1 VTVQLDERT
10 STRELLPEGGDRPTS
25 TGEMPRASIKRVRRF
40 SPIWL
45 VPIIAALVVVFLVYS
60 NFVARGP
67 LVTITFPTADGL
79 VPGETLVRHKAV
91 VLGKVEEVELS
102 PGMRDV
108 IAHVRIDRS
117 AKAVLTENARFWVV
131 RPRLSLNALSGLET
145 LVSGAYIE
153 IDPGL
158 PGAKS
163 RRAFKGLTE
172 PPGVRSDEQG
182 TMFVLES
189 SRLRG
194 VSPGAPVYYR
204 DIEVG
209 ATIGAELG
217 ATEGVTMRIFL
228 RKPYDKL
235 VHPETR
241 FWNASGL
248 LINMKPEGVQ
258 IELESIQALLG
269 GGIAFETPRE
279 FSASSPENAKFH
291 LYENKEQANAE
302 LYLSHVA
309 CVTYLETSVAGLG
322 RGSTVVL
329 YGVQI
334 GTVTDVRLAKD
345 EIPGRVQVKVSFD
358 IQPDR
363 LAAPGE
369 GVDLALTPLIH
380 SGMRAVLD
388 SSSLLTG
395 QQLLSLEYVPGAS
408 SGELAKEGDAWVV
421 PGGTGGMEALKIA
434 AGDIAAK
441 LRRLPIDEIGTNL
454 NDTIKAAKRTVGGPE
469 ITKALVSLN
478 ATLNQVQTLAKHA
491 DEGLGPAL
499 ARLPAISEQLQAT
512 IEKANAALGQSG
524 YGADSDFHK
533 SMERFMRQAGDAART
548 IRMLAD
554 YLDRHPEA
562 LLRGR
567 GDPPR

>member
-1 VTVQLDERT
+1 MTVQTTERT
-10 STRELLPEGGDRPTS
+10 SARELLPEGGDRPTS
-25 TGEMPRASIKRVRRF
+25 TGELPRATIKRAPRF

-45 VPIIAALVVVFLVYS
+45 VPIIAALVVVFLVYT
-60 NFVARGP
+60 NYVARGP
-67 LVTITFPTADGL
+67 VITITFRTADGL

-91 VLGKVEEVELS
+91 VLGKVEEIELS

-108 IAHVRIDRS
+108 TARVRIDRN
-117 AKAVLTENARFWVV
+117 AKSILTENARFWVV

-153 IDPGL
+153 IDPGV
-158 PGAKS
+158 PGAKP
-163 RRAFKGLTE
+163 RRDFKGLDE

-204 DIEVG
+204 DVEVG

-217 ATEGVTMRIFL
+217 ATDGVAIRVFL

-258 IELESIQALLG
+258 LELESIQALLG

-279 FSASSPENAKFH
+279 FGPSSPENTKFH
-291 LYENKEQANAE
+291 LYDNKEQANAE

-309 CVTYLETSVAGLG
+309 CVTYLQTSVAGLG

-334 GTVTDVRLAKD
+334 GTVTDVRLARD
-345 EIPGRVQVKVSFD
+345 DVPGRMRARVSFD

-363 LAAPGE
+363 LAGPGE
-369 GVDLALTPLIH
+369 GVDVAFAPLVH

-395 QQLLSLEYVPGAS
+395 QQLLTLEYVPGATG
-408 SGELAKEGDAWVV
+408 GELAKEGDAWVV
-421 PGGTGGMEALKIA
+421 PGAAGGMEALKVA

-441 LRRLPIDEIGTNL
+441 LRRIPIDEIGTNL

-469 ITKALVSLN
+469 LTQALVSLN

-524 YGADSDFHK
+524 YGPDSDFHK
-533 SMERFMRQAGDAART
+533 SIERFMRQAGDAART

-567 GDPPR
+567 GDPAK